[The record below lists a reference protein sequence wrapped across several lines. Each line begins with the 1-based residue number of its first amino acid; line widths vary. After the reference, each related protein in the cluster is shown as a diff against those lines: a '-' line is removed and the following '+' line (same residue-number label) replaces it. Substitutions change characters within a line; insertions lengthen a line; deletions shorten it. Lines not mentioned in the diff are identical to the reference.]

1 MFLHQRTEFFFLTM
15 SGMSEIRLNLNSK
28 GHQKPEMDGDVAL
41 APEKAKVKPPA
52 MYKVVLHNDD
62 YTPMDFVV
70 DVLEQFFGLTSEK
83 ATQIMLMIHTQGKA
97 VCGVYT
103 RDIAETKADM
113 VNQFSREHNH
123 PLLCKT
129 EQAD

>member
-1 MFLHQRTEFFFLTM
+1 MFLYPRAEFFFLTM
-15 SGMSEIRLNLNSK
+15 SVMSEIRLNLDK
-28 GHQKPEMDGDVAL
+28 EGHQNPEMDGDVAL
-41 APEKAKVKPPA
+41 APEKAKIKPPS
-52 MYKVVLHNDD
+52 MYKVILLNDD

-70 DVLEQFFGLTSEK
+70 DVLEQFFSLPSEK
-83 ATQIMLMIHTQGKA
+83 ANQIMLMIHTQGKA

-113 VNQFSREHNH
+113 VNRFSREHNH

>member
-1 MFLHQRTEFFFLTM
+1 
-15 SGMSEIRLNLNSK
+15 MSEIRLNLDK
-28 GHQKPEMDGDVAL
+28 EGHQNPDMDSDVAV
-41 APEKAKVKPPA
+41 APEKAKIKPPS
-52 MYKVVLHNDD
+52 MYKVILLNDD

-70 DVLEQFFGLTSEK
+70 DVLEQFFSIPSEK

-113 VNQFSREHNH
+113 VNRFSREHNH

>member
-1 MFLHQRTEFFFLTM
+1 
-15 SGMSEIRLNLNSK
+15 MSEIRLNLGNK

-41 APEKAKVKPPA
+41 APEKVRIKPPP
-52 MYKVVLHNDD
+52 MYKVILLNDD

-70 DVLEQFFGLTSEK
+70 DVLEQFFGMAEEK
-83 ATQIMLMIHTQGKA
+83 ATQTMLMIHTQGKA

-103 RDIAETKADM
+103 RDIAETKAEM
-113 VNQFSREHNH
+113 VNGFSREHNH